1 MAMAVLAK
9 LANVA
14 WHMGLRPQQ
23 SVALGQVTLSKKK
36 VPASNISFP
45 EISKN
50 DKSCKMHRKISA
62 CRKNAN
68 DLSK

>member
-14 WHMGLRPQQ
+14 WHMGLGPQQ

-36 VPASNISFP
+36 FLQAIFRFQKFQ
-45 EISKN
+45 KN

-62 CRKNAN
+62 CWKNAN